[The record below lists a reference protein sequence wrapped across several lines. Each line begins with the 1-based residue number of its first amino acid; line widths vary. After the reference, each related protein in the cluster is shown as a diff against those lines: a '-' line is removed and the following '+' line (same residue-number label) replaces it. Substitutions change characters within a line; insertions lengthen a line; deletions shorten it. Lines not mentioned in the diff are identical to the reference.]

1 MGRFTTSSDR
11 DNSVNIR
18 SILNRRSLRSLSI
31 TATAFMIVIAFSS
44 LSSVLSFPVSPSS
57 WNKITLAQRHGQPQ
71 LLQSSS
77 FAFTIKQQ
85 KHPLHTRFGAAPRND
100 CKDKDPPT
108 SSVNTP
114 AQSTTIKAG
123 SDDGYDGLGDYDP
136 SENLPQTERAVPN
149 VGNPQLRVKEK
160 DWSVT
165 NILKELAAIQQQ
177 GPQKYCIL
185 GTRHCSYL
193 HQQIIELLYVFSFRQ
208 QQQSCFLC
216 SADGYDNSPCCLQ
229 IVRSCAHVLSL
240 FLTSFVGL
248 SRTIGPVS
256 LAMKF
261 DLSLRAYALVLS
273 GNHVYTSG
281 APGTNGKET
290 ILPVRYE

>member
-18 SILNRRSLRSLSI
+18 STSSSSLLNRRSLRPLSI

-57 WNKITLAQRHGQPQ
+57 WNKITLAQRQGQPQ

-77 FAFTIKQQ
+77 FAFTIKQR
-85 KHPLHTRFGAAPRND
+85 KHPLHTRFGAASSND
-100 CKDKDPPT
+100 CKDEDPT
-108 SSVNTP
+108 ASSANTP
-114 AQSTTIKAG
+114 ARSTTIKAG
-123 SDDGYDGLGDYDP
+123 SDDGYDGLGEYDP
-136 SENLPQTERAVPN
+136 SENLPQTERGVPN
-149 VGNPQLRVKEK
+149 VGDPQLRVKEK

-208 QQQSCFLC
+208 QQHQQQSCFLY

-240 FLTSFVGL
+240 FF
-248 SRTIGPVS
+248 
-256 LAMKF
+256 
-261 DLSLRAYALVLS
+261 
-273 GNHVYTSG
+273 
-281 APGTNGKET
+281 
-290 ILPVRYE
+290 